1 MAIKS
6 ASSTAVAKRVNRRFF
21 LDIPGNDIGGIAMS
35 RFAIIVEFD
44 LLEGSFDLFHQEAMK
59 NAGASKNEE
68 PGCQVFDV
76 LIPNREKNRI
86 VLYDVYDSEA
96 AFQEHL
102 MTRHFKDFS
111 NRVSGLVRDRKLNKF
126 GVSNTT

>member
-44 LLEGSFDLFHQEAMK
+44 LLEGSFNLFH
-59 NAGASKNEE
+59 GACLVTNE
-68 PGCQVFDV
+68 
-76 LIPNREKNRI
+76 
-86 VLYDVYDSEA
+86 Y
-96 AFQEHL
+96 
-102 MTRHFKDFS
+102 
-111 NRVSGLVRDRKLNKF
+111 
-126 GVSNTT
+126 